1 MAEKKS
7 TEVLFL
13 DEREALADQR
23 HSDGAYFAGKVP
35 APRLLRPRAVA
46 VATVNEPQAQSMAP

>member
-7 TEVLFL
+7 TEVLFS

-23 HSDGAYFAGKVP
+23 HSDGAYLAGKVP
-35 APRLLRPRAVA
+35 EARLPRPRAVA
-46 VATVNEPQAQSMAP
+46 VATVAEPQAQSMAP